1 MDRRHFGESPFFGA
15 GGSSGS
21 GGGNGTG
28 NGNNNGNGGN
38 GSGGGRSAGF
48 GSPYFNSN
56 QKSPEDDLIAR
67 SREWMSRQDRD
78 RDPWRRSVDDFLDD
92 RGSRYKGRD
101 RTSRDRSRSRDR
113 DRDRERERDRS
124 ERGER
129 GDRGDRSERGDR
141 KRRSRDRSRGA
152 SRDRRR
158 SPDNEEG
165 RDHSKRYRDGDRW
178 NEYDRS
184 GSRHDRYDRRYGRG
198 DDDEEGGRKYSS
210 EEENSNSYDRRS
222 DGDYDYSRPYADSSL
237 RAEDRY
243 AYKKQTPQKTIIIRG
258 LAQHI
263 TEHDI
268 QEDIVLSQL
277 QCRDIRLV
285 RRKDTGTS
293 RGFAFVEFKSV
304 EDATKWIEMKQGEL
318 MLKDHFRA
326 LLQYSLPK
334 DPYTYGRDKRM
345 SDWYCKCQAHNFRRR
360 DTCFKCNLPRREG
373 EVLEGT
379 DEVSSHPTNTVLLRG
394 LDALTTEE
402 SVLQSIKS
410 LSSLPIRSVRIG
422 RDPATNTSRGV
433 CYLEM
438 NNVVDAMYLHNAL
451 QTSCPQVDG
460 RTAIISYAKLD
471 PLTLHSSAAISGQIA
486 NAAVAAAQWSHQKQE
501 TTQYKLS
508 DVPRLAEYSA
518 NLYATNPQEKAAYIA
533 YYEDYYK
540 KQITEGVNISL
551 PVNNSAGL
559 ACAQAAV
566 AAHKK
571 ASTKGSLN
579 EPPDGSG
586 DKTYPVP
593 DVSSYQYD
601 KSSGY
606 YYDPYTTLYYDAN
619 SQYYYNNKSGKF
631 LYWDAS
637 KKTYLPAPTDGS
649 NSQALQA
656 PPPPNISSDEAKDE
670 EAKKAK
676 EKIEEKDKVKVA
688 KRIAKDMERW
698 AKTLNQKK
706 ENAKQNIVAAQQAVS
721 SMKAAGA
728 ADIGYAVLE
737 RKDLVL
743 PILSN
748 GMDMK
753 AATKHESL
761 VAAYGQGSD
770 SEPEESQEDASQ
782 MDIKCLTDW
791 TKMACLLCKRQF
803 PSKDAL
809 VKHQQLSDLHKQ
821 NLNAWYK
828 SRGLSDSD
836 DSQSKNI
843 QYRDRAKERRLKY
856 GEPDAPQPSKLKET
870 YMKGREAVVSYEEP
884 TRAGIGNDNLGS
896 KLLQKM
902 GWQEGMGLGKSNQ
915 GRTSIIQTERRT
927 ASAGL
932 GSKSVGVTP
941 GPGETY
947 KDCVK
952 KMMQIR
958 YSEIDGS
965 LS

>member
-1 MDRRHFGESPFFGA
+1 
-15 GGSSGS
+15 
-21 GGGNGTG
+21 
-28 NGNNNGNGGN
+28 
-38 GSGGGRSAGF
+38 
-48 GSPYFNSN
+48 
-56 QKSPEDDLIAR
+56 
-67 SREWMSRQDRD
+67 MSRQEERA

-92 RGSRYKGRD
+92 RNSRYKSRD
-101 RTSRDRSRSRDR
+101 RNSRDRSRSR
-113 DRDRERERDRS
+113 
-124 ERGER
+124 
-129 GDRGDRSERGDR
+129 ERGDR
-141 KRRSRDRSRGA
+141 KRRSSRERSRGS

-158 SPDNEEG
+158 SPDDDES
-165 RDHSKRYRDGDRW
+165 RDHSKRYDREHRWNDYDRGDRH
-178 NEYDRS
+178 
-184 GSRHDRYDRRYGRG
+184 GRYDRRYSR
-198 DDDEEGGRKYSS
+198 DDDDDNSKKYSS
-210 EEENSNSYDRRS
+210 EEENSNSYDRS
-222 DGDYDYSRPYADSSL
+222 EGGDYEYSSRPYADSSL

-268 QEDIVLSQL
+268 QEDILLSQL

-293 RGFAFVEFKSV
+293 RGFAFVEFKTV
-304 EDATKWIEMKQGEL
+304 EDATKWIELKQGEL

-334 DPYTYGRDKRM
+334 DYTYGREKWL

-360 DTCFKCNLPRREG
+360 DTCFKCNLSRKEG

-422 RDPATNTSRGV
+422 RDPATNMSRGV

-438 NNVVDAMYLHNAL
+438 NSVVDAMYLHNAL
-451 QTSCPQVDG
+451 QTSCPVVDG

-486 NAAVAAAQWSHQKQE
+486 NAAVAAAQWSHQKAE

-518 NLYATNPQEKAAYIA
+518 NLYATNPQEKAAYLA

-540 KQITEGVNISL
+540 KQINEGGNISL
-551 PVNNSAGL
+551 PANTSAGL

-571 ASTKGSLN
+571 ANSKGPLP

-586 DKTYPVP
+586 DKSYPVP

-619 SQYYYNNKSGKF
+619 SQYYYNNKTGKF
-631 LYWDAS
+631 LYWDSS
-637 KKTYLPAPTDGS
+637 KNTYLPAPTDGT
-649 NSQALQA
+649 NSQNVQA
-656 PPPPNISSDEAKDE
+656 PPPPQQSNEDGKEEDGKKSKD
-670 EAKKAK
+670 K
-676 EKIEEKDKVKVA
+676 ENEKDKVKVA

-706 ENAKQNIVAAQQAVS
+706 EIAKQNIVAAQQAVS
-721 SMKAAGA
+721 SLKAAGA

-748 GMDMK
+748 GIDVK
-753 AATKHESL
+753 GAAKNESL

-770 SEPEESQEDASQ
+770 SEDENNEDSVMEA
-782 MDIKCLTDW
+782 KNFTDW
-791 TKMACLLCKRQF
+791 TKLACLLCKRQF

-809 VKHQQLSDLHKQ
+809 VKHQQLSELHKQ
-821 NLNAWYK
+821 NLNAWHK
-828 SRGLSDSD
+828 SRYPDSD
-836 DSQSKNI
+836 DSQNKTM

-870 YMKGREAVVSYEEP
+870 YMKGKEAAISYEEP
-884 TRAGIGNDNLGS
+884 TKAGIGSDNLGS

-902 GWQEGMGLGKSNQ
+902 GWQQGMGLGKSNQ
-915 GRTSIIQTERRT
+915 GRTSIIQTERRAVT
-927 ASAGL
+927 AGL
-932 GSKSVGVTP
+932 GTKTVGVTP

-958 YSEIDGS
+958 YSEIDGQS
-965 LS
+965 